1 MSKYLLLPLGRLALT
16 VRDVIRMGHPCLR
29 FPAAPYPTEHLG
41 SAELNELVS
50 DMRETLHAFGGIGLA
65 APQIDVG
72 LRIVVIEIENTST
85 RYGEIEHTPFEVY
98 INPSISVI
106 ADETAGYWEGC
117 LSVPGMMGYVER
129 HQHIRVD
136 YLTTAGVD
144 KSIEAHGFLATV
156 FQHEFD
162 HLDGTLY
169 VDRIKDLSLFSF
181 EEEFVQFHAD
191 VDKEDVNQR
200 G

>member
-1 MSKYLLLPLGRLALT
+1 MLGRLQLT
-16 VRDVIRMGHPCLR
+16 VREVIRMGHPNLR
-29 FPAAPYPTEHLG
+29 VLAAPYREENLG
-41 SAELNELVS
+41 STELNELVS
-50 DMRETLHAFGGIGLA
+50 DMRETLHAYGGIGLA

-98 INPSISVI
+98 INPTITSI

-129 HQHIRVD
+129 PQHIRVD
-136 YLTTAGVD
+136 YLTPGGIE

-162 HLDGTLY
+162 HLDGMLY

-191 VDKEDVNQR
+191 INAEDENKL

>member
-1 MSKYLLLPLGRLALT
+1 
-16 VRDVIRMGHPCLR
+16 MGHPNLR
-29 FPAAPYPTEHLG
+29 VPAAPYREENLG

-50 DMRETLHAFGGIGLA
+50 DMRETLHAYGGIGLA

-98 INPSISVI
+98 INPAITSI
-106 ADETAGYWEGC
+106 ANETASYWEGC

-129 HQHIRVD
+129 PQHIRVD
-136 YLTTAGVD
+136 YLTQGGIE

-191 VDKEDVNQR
+191 INAEDENSLVKTD
-200 G
+200 